1 MSVGGKP
8 GIVFRAKVA
17 EVTRDRIVLD
27 PSAADDVSEYLKVGG
42 YYIFSATPARERKKD
57 D

>member
-8 GIVFRAKVA
+8 GIVFRAKVV
-17 EVTRDRIVLD
+17 EVTKDRIALEQSV
-27 PSAADDVSEYLKVGG
+27 ADEVSEYLKVGR
-42 YYIFSATPARERKKD
+42 YYIFSATSAAERKKD